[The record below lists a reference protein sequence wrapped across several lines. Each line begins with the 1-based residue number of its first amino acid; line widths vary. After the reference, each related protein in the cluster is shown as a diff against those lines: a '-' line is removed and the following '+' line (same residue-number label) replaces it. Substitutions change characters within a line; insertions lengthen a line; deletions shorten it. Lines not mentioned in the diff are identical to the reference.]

1 MLTIL
6 RVIDQHRLPTSVS
19 STVPIRQTINI
30 DAFKIIYVC
39 VTLGHVVWLLKFI
52 ISSAPQ

>member
-6 RVIDQHRLPTSVS
+6 RVIDQHRLPTSAS
-19 STVPIRQTINI
+19 STMHIRQTINV

-39 VTLGHVVWLLKFI
+39 VTLGHALVNETENPSV
-52 ISSAPQ
+52 PQ